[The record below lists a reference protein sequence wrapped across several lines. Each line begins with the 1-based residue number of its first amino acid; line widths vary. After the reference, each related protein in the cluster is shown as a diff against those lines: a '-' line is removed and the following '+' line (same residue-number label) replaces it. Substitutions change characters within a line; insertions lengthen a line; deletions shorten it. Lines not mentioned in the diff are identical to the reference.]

1 MFSQYLVEGL
11 LLRCTA
17 TVGGSFG
24 LGMGEG
30 HAAHGCKTGTSD
42 DARVSSA
49 QLQPSLWSMAPTCAS
64 D

>member
-11 LLRCTA
+11 LLRYTA

-42 DARVSSA
+42 DARVVPVYA
-49 QLQPSLWSMAPTCAS
+49 RQSLWPMTPAYVS
-64 D
+64 